1 MVVFDW
7 KASKRGRVGKK
18 AVRKREKEETE
29 EREKGENVKKTQPRT
44 G

>member
-1 MVVFDW
+1 LEGVE
-7 KASKRGRVGKK
+7 KREGENK

-29 EREKGENVKKTQPRT
+29 ERERGEDVKKTQPRT

>member
-1 MVVFDW
+1 LEGV
-7 KASKRGRVGKK
+7 KKREGENK

-29 EREKGENVKKTQPRT
+29 EREKGENVKQTQPRT